1 MSATTGQVYDP
12 RGTTAGYAG
21 AGAGVGA
28 GAQRPPGLRG
38 WLLFSPLLLWL
49 LAFVVAPT
57 AIMLVYS
64 FCQRDELGQVV
75 FELSLSNYARVF
87 DKTYLKILFNSV
99 WYAGITTVICLVVG
113 YPVAYF
119 IGRASEGVRTKLLM
133 LVMIP
138 FWTSFLIR
146 TYAWMTIL
154 KSEGPLNAL
163 LQYTRIISAPLD
175 ILYTPTAVVIGLVYS
190 YLPFMILPIYG
201 SVEKLDNALIEAAF
215 DLGAGPVSA
224 FSHVIVPLT
233 RPGILAGVALVF
245 IPAIG
250 MFAITDLMGGAKVP
264 MVGNVIQNQ
273 FGQARD
279 WPFGAA
285 LGMTLLVLFAA
296 CFAFSVKRDEAA

>member
-1 MSATTGQVYDP
+1 MNT
-12 RGTTAGYAG
+12 TTANLPELQGS
-21 AGAGVGA
+21 
-28 GAQRPPGLRG
+28 QRRPGIRG
-38 WLLFSPLLLWL
+38 WLLFLPLLVWL

-57 AIMLVYS
+57 AIVVVYS

-75 FELSLSNYARVF
+75 FDPSLMNYERVF
-87 DKTYLKILFNSV
+87 DPTYLKILTSSV
-99 WYAGITTVICLVVG
+99 LYAALTMGICLVVG

-119 IGRASEGVRTKLLM
+119 IGRARDSVRNKLLM

-146 TYAWMTIL
+146 TYAWMAIL
-154 KSEGPLNAL
+154 RSEGLLNGL
-163 LQYTRIISAPLD
+163 LLYTRVIAAPLD
-175 ILYTPTAVVIGLVYS
+175 IMYTPSAVVIGLVYS

-215 DLGAGPVSA
+215 DLGAGPVTA
-224 FSHVIVPLT
+224 FRRVILPLT
-233 RPGILAGVALVF
+233 WPGVAAGVSLVF

-250 MFAITDLMGGAKVP
+250 MFAITDLMGGSRVP

-285 LGMTLLVLFAA
+285 LGTTLLLLFCLMFFLSQRKARE
-296 CFAFSVKRDEAA
+296 V